1 MTAAVSWSQ
10 LTSVYLLTKLKF
22 ICAGKFSYN
31 FCLLDC
37 ELGSSNFSLLT
48 RFSNGKLVIK
58 MMNVGGRAGGGEGV
72 GRASTIG
79 FRSITPKPFEI
90 FE

>member
-1 MTAAVSWSQ
+1 MG
-10 LTSVYLLTKLKF
+10 F
-22 ICAGKFSYN
+22 
-31 FCLLDC
+31 
-37 ELGSSNFSLLT
+37 LT
-48 RFSNGKLVIK
+48 RFSNEKLVIK
-58 MMNVGGRAGGGEGV
+58 MMNVVGRGGGGGGGGGWQAVGRAG